1 MKCVFEKGAHLCVY
15 VLNLTCFE
23 QEKNPALILGS
34 LNYRK
39 SERKKRPKNRLIKFA
54 HLCVY
59 VLNLDTF

>member
-1 MKCVFEKGAHLCVY
+1 MRRVFEKGAHLCVY

-23 QEKNPALILGS
+23 QEKNPALFLGS

-39 SERKKRPKNRLIKFA
+39 SERKKTSKNHLIKFA

>member
-1 MKCVFEKGAHLCVY
+1 MCLRPEFDM
-15 VLNLTCFE
+15 FE

-34 LNYRK
+34 LNYGE

-59 VLNLDTF
+59 VLNLYTF

>member
-34 LNYRK
+34 LNRRK
-39 SERKKRPKNRLIKFA
+39 SERKKTTKKSFDQIR
-54 HLCVY
+54 
-59 VLNLDTF
+59 TFMCLRA